1 MKNLEENIGVK
12 ALAARDAFNASQPE
26 LPWGHIR
33 AWEAVARA
41 VLGAQPEPE
50 RTPKT
55 VLRAMLA
62 AYEAAALE
70 AVVAFYQA
78 PKDVPEE
85 RKARERM
92 NLIDRLC
99 SAVRRETGAAVA
111 GWTDIDFDCDRLV
124 ARELLADYE
133 ARLRGDVP
141 LNAPPMEV

>member
-1 MKNLEENIGVK
+1 MKLTEEDIRAK
-12 ALAARDAFNASQPE
+12 AIAARDAFNAAQPG
-26 LPWGHIR
+26 LPWGDIS

-41 VLGAQPEPE
+41 VLSEQPEPE
-50 RTPKT
+50 RTPAV

-62 AYEAAALE
+62 AYETAALG
-70 AVVAFYQA
+70 AVIAFYQA

-92 NLIDRLC
+92 SLIDRLC

-133 ARLRGDVP
+133 ARLRGDRP
-141 LNAPPMEV
+141 LGAPPPEV